1 MIRFCGRNVSLE
13 PADSQDITTLL
24 KAWSQGDRVALD
36 RLTVRLYDELRR
48 MARRYIQK
56 ERAGQTLQATA
67 LINEVYLRLVDFQH
81 LEWQHRAQF
90 FALSA
95 QVMRHVLI
103 DAARARRAHKRGG
116 GAIQVSLDE
125 ALDVSPENNES
136 FRIDLPG
143 GIGAEPLSCIAE

>member
-13 PADSQDITTLL
+13 PADSQDITKLL

-48 MARRYIQK
+48 MARRYMQR

-90 FALSA
+90 FAL
-95 QVMRHVLI
+95 RL
-103 DAARARRAHKRGG
+103 R
-116 GAIQVSLDE
+116 
-125 ALDVSPENNES
+125 
-136 FRIDLPG
+136 
-143 GIGAEPLSCIAE
+143 SCGTS